1 MAHDESLP
9 VVGVDASFCNEFKQR
24 SGSRESTP
32 GEEALSTMPGTKPNI
47 LSPPGGTSSTGAT
60 SLLTRLENVMD
71 TGNVSHWIDQAQPIL
86 IAFGLK
92 AVGAIVVFVAGR
104 WLINLATGLVAARM
118 TRQKLDPTV
127 QRYLVSF
134 ISVALNIT
142 LVVAILGYLG
152 VETTSFAALVAG
164 AGVAIGAAWSGLLG
178 NFASGIF
185 LLVLRPYQVGDYVA
199 IGGSEGT
206 VVELGLFGAIINTP
220 DNVKTI
226 VGNGKIMGGD
236 IKIFTAHPF
245 RRVDLAA
252 QLAGRADVHKAMALL
267 KEAVSKVANINAA
280 QGVDVEIAQFNEFG
294 PELAVRPYCH
304 NDHYWQVYFDT
315 NKAIADTMGGAGFPV
330 ATRPVKVY
338 PV

>member
-1 MAHDESLP
+1 
-9 VVGVDASFCNEFKQR
+9 
-24 SGSRESTP
+24 
-32 GEEALSTMPGTKPNI
+32 
-47 LSPPGGTSSTGAT
+47 
-60 SLLTRLENVMD
+60 MD
-71 TGNVSHWIDQAQPIL
+71 TGKITTWVDQVQPLL

-92 AVGAIVVFVAGR
+92 AIGAILVFIVGR
-104 WLINLATGLVAARM
+104 WLISMVTSLVGAGM

-134 ISVALNIT
+134 ITVSLNII
-142 LVVAILGYLG
+142 LVVAILGYFG

-199 IGGSEGT
+199 VSGVEGT
-206 VVELGLFGAIINTP
+206 VLELGLFGTTINTP

-226 VGNGKIMGGD
+226 VGNGKVMGGD
-236 IKIFTAHPF
+236 IKNFSSNPH
-245 RRVDLAA
+245 RRVDLFA
-252 QLAGRADVHKAMALL
+252 QLAGSADAHKAMALL
-267 KEAVSKVANINAA
+267 GEAVAKIPNVSPNP
-280 QGVDVEIAQFNEFG
+280 GVTVEILEFNEFG
-294 PELAVRPYCH
+294 PKLAVRPSCH
-304 NDHYWQVYFDT
+304 TDHYWQVYFDT
-315 NKAIADTMGGAGFPV
+315 NKAIADTLGAAGFPV

>member
-1 MAHDESLP
+1 MEHA
-9 VVGVDASFCNEFKQR
+9 
-24 SGSRESTP
+24 
-32 GEEALSTMPGTKPNI
+32 
-47 LSPPGGTSSTGAT
+47 
-60 SLLTRLENVMD
+60 MD
-71 TGNVSHWIDQAQPIL
+71 TGKITIWIDQAKPIL

-92 AVGAIVVFVAGR
+92 ALGAIVVFVVGR
-104 WLINLATGLVAARM
+104 WLINLVTGLMGAAM

-134 ISVALNIT
+134 LSVALNII
-142 LVVAILGYLG
+142 LVVAILGYFG

-199 IGGSEGT
+199 IGGVEGS
-206 VVELGLFGAIINTP
+206 VLELGLFGTTINTP

-236 IKIFTAHPF
+236 IKNFTANPF
-245 RRVDLAA
+245 RRVDLVA
-252 QLAGRADVHKAMALL
+252 QLAGSADVHKAIALL
-267 KEAVSKVANINAA
+267 KESVAAVRNIQAA
-280 QGVDVEIAQFNEFG
+280 QGVDVEIVEFNEFG
-294 PELAVRPYCH
+294 PKLVIRPYCH
-304 NDHYWQVYFDT
+304 TDHYWQVYFDT
-315 NKAIADTMGGAGFPV
+315 NKAIADTLGAAGFPV
-330 ATRPVKVY
+330 ATRPVKIY